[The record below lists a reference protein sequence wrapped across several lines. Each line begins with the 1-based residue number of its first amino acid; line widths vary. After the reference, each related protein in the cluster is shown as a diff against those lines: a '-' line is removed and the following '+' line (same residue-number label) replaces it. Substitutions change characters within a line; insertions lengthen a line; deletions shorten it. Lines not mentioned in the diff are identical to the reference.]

1 MKTIAQIA
9 AELQG
14 YDPQALS
21 AADVNTFLERLVE
34 PVTATEELPIFD
46 ALGRVLAQGVV
57 SPVSV
62 PPHDNSAMDGYAF
75 AGAQLVPGQPLT
87 LRVVGTAL
95 AGKAWV
101 GTVATGESI
110 GRAH

>member
-1 MKTIAQIA
+1 MKTIAEIA

-21 AADVNTFLERLVE
+21 AADVNQFLDRLVE
-34 PVTATEELPIFD
+34 PVTATEELPLFS
-46 ALGRVLAQGVV
+46 ALGRVLAQDVV
-57 SPVSV
+57 SPISV

-75 AGAQLVPGQPLT
+75 AGAQLVAGQPLT

-95 AGKAWV
+95 LARPGLALW
-101 GTVATGESI
+101 AQAS
-110 GRAH
+110 A